1 MKHRQ
6 GKNKKMTFNSRK
18 KNIQRVCASPVFL
31 RLMFTLAIL
40 AGDSLWA
47 TAMMIRYIKA
57 V

>member
-1 MKHRQ
+1 
-6 GKNKKMTFNSRK
+6 MTSNSRK

-40 AGDSLWA
+40 AGGSLWA